1 MMITFPLGVGK
12 GLDSVE
18 SQNLQMGR
26 WSLCSLR
33 ALRAVSVAL
42 PWHSLPSVIDED
54 PALPQSFSSLHAPG
68 PSRPRSPAASRGHN
82 LHHVFG

>member
-12 GLDSVE
+12 GLVSIE

-26 WSLCSLR
+26 RSLCSLR

-54 PALPQSFSSLHAPG
+54 PACLASKFLLPSHPG
-68 PSRPRSPAASRGHN
+68 PQPS
-82 LHHVFG
+82 